1 MNINLKD
8 ADENELKYYQIALM
22 HAMNYCQDQLIRIKT
37 KLDKIKKENKNV
49 KRRWTVKKDW

>member
-8 ADENELKYYQIALM
+8 ADENELKCYQIALM
-22 HAMNYCQDQLIRIKT
+22 HAVNYCQDQLIRIKS

-49 KRRWTVKKDW
+49 KRR

>member
-8 ADENELKYYQIALM
+8 ANENELLAYQIALM
-22 HAMNYCQDQLIRIKT
+22 HAVNYCQDQLIRIKS

-49 KRRWTVKKDW
+49 K